1 MRDCTLHI
9 YKCSGFDLG
18 LVDLFDIEII
28 FCGDNSFSKPYMAS
42 VIIVMI
48 LATSFQLILLDFSL
62 NLKRCCNGQ
71 QTLKCYSVH

>member
-18 LVDLFDIEII
+18 RVDLFDIEIT

-42 VIIVMI
+42 VIIVIRI

-62 NLKRCCNGQ
+62 NLKRCC
-71 QTLKCYSVH
+71 KSVNRL